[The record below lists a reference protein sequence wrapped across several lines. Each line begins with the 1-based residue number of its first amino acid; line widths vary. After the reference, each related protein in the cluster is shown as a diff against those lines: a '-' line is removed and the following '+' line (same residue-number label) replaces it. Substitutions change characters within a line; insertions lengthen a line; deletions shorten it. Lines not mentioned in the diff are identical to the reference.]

1 VKTVLTVAS
10 ATLFLDRSGK
20 SARDAGRRAAVA
32 PGPAPHRFAAR
43 RVLSEVSIGGA
54 FHLTIW
60 SKRFHA
66 LGRVA
71 GALDRS
77 ILSSTGEPGNWC

>member
-1 VKTVLTVAS
+1 M
-10 ATLFLDRSGK
+10 
-20 SARDAGRRAAVA
+20 
-32 PGPAPHRFAAR
+32 
-43 RVLSEVSIGGA
+43 LSEVSIGGA